1 MPFITTNDDVS
12 IYYEIHGEGKPLF
25 MLPGWTC
32 STKFWK
38 YNVDEL
44 ARHFQVVLMDMRG
57 HGESEKVLHSHRIS
71 RYAMDVKN
79 LLDAL
84 DLKDV
89 TVLGWS
95 MGASIL
101 WSYIELF
108 GNYRIDSLICVDQSP
123 AQYVKSDWP
132 WGQKACFDVE
142 TFMETCFAAKSDP
155 RGAAE
160 GLVSACLK
168 HAPSAED
175 RNMLVD
181 EICKCPPYVRI
192 EIMRDHTNLDWRDF
206 LPHINI
212 PTLVCCAR
220 ESKVFDVHGSAWV
233 GEHIPGAQTVIFED
247 CSHMLFWEKPE
258 QFNQCVTKFIE
269 NIKNDKLHVEFEQ
282 L

>member
-1 MPFITTNDDVS
+1 MPFIETNDHVQ

-38 YNVDEL
+38 YNVPEL
-44 ARHFQVVLMDMRG
+44 SKHFKVVLMDMRG
-57 HGESEKVLHSHRIS
+57 HGESEKVMHSHRIS

-79 LLDAL
+79 LLDTL

-108 GNYRIDSLICVDQSP
+108 GNHRIDSLICVDQSP
-123 AQYVKSDWP
+123 AQYVKPDWP

-160 GLVSACLK
+160 GLVGACLK
-168 HAPSAED
+168 HAPSEAD
-175 RNMLVD
+175 HKMLVD

-206 LPHINI
+206 LPHINL

-220 ESKVFDVHGSAWV
+220 ESRVFDYHGSSWV
-233 GEHIPGAQTVIFED
+233 GEHIPGAKTVLFDD

-258 QFNQCVTKFIE
+258 KFNKTVIEFIE
-269 NIKNDKLHVEFEQ
+269 GLKK
-282 L
+282 